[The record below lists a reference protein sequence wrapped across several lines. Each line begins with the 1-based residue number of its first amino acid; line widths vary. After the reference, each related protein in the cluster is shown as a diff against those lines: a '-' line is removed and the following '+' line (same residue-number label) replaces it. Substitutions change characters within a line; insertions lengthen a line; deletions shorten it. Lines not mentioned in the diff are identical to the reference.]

1 MAGLNKLTREAAL
14 NLVKEN
20 VTKRNF
26 VYHMLAVEAIMR
38 SLAEQ
43 FGEDEHLWG
52 LTGLLHDIDYG
63 KTEDTPEKHAT
74 LAAEILRDFALPA
87 EITRAIKAHNFQYT
101 DVRPKTRM
109 EKALIACDAV
119 AGLLIACALIMPS
132 KKLAEVSVRTV
143 NKKFR
148 AKDFARGV
156 DRNRIL
162 VCEGIGIPRETFFQI
177 SLHALTPIST
187 EIGL

>member
-1 MAGLNKLTREAAL
+1 M
-14 NLVKEN
+14 
-20 VTKRNF
+20 
-26 VYHMLAVEAIMR
+26 
-38 SLAEQ
+38 
-43 FGEDEHLWG
+43 
-52 LTGLLHDIDYG
+52 
-63 KTEDTPEKHAT
+63 
-74 LAAEILRDFALPA
+74 
-87 EITRAIKAHNFQYT
+87 
-101 DVRPKTRM
+101 
-109 EKALIACDAV
+109 IACDAV